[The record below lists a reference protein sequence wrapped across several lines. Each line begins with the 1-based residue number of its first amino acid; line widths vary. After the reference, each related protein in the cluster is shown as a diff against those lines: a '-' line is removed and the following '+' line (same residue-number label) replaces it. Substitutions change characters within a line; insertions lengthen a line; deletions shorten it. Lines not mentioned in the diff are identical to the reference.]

1 LKGHIFEA
9 DGIGGEVCVRCSRT
23 RRAAEERKLFD
34 CRVIYV
40 RRRRKII
47 HLDGDDEEFKSI
59 NAAKRRSRGELQLA
73 NDRGLGRGCLKA
85 V

>member
-1 LKGHIFEA
+1 MTEHIFEA
-9 DGIGGEVCVRCSRT
+9 DTDVCVRCGRT
-23 RRAAEERKLFD
+23 REAAEERRLFD
-34 CRVIYV
+34 CGVIYV

-47 HLDGDDEEFKSI
+47 HLDGDDEEFKTV
-59 NAAKRRSRGELQLA
+59 NAAKRRSRELQLT

>member
-1 LKGHIFEA
+1 MGEHIFEA
-9 DGIGGEVCVRCSRT
+9 DTDVCVRCGRT
-23 RRAAEERKLFD
+23 REAAEERRLFG
-34 CRVIYV
+34 CGVIYV

-47 HLDGDDEEFKSI
+47 HLDGDDEEFRSI
-59 NAAKRRSRGELQLA
+59 NAAKRRSRELQLA

>member
-9 DGIGGEVCVRCSRT
+9 DTQVCIRCGRSKK
-23 RRAAEERKLFD
+23 AAEERKLFD
-34 CRVIYV
+34 CGVIYV

-47 HLDGDDEEFKSI
+47 HLEGDDEEFKSI
-59 NAAKRRSRGELQLA
+59 NAAKRRSRELQLA
-73 NDRGLGRGCLKA
+73 HEKGLGRGCLKA